1 MPYDER
7 LVAPMREEVRSMGV
21 KELKTVT
28 EVDQALGDEKSVYGE
43 DDWRD

>member
-21 KELKTVT
+21 KELKTVPIERYT
-28 EVDQALGDEKSVYGE
+28 EAEVFFGS
-43 DDWRD
+43 